1 MPGVFA
7 DTGLEFPEIK
17 AFVRSVPNVEWVR
30 PKMTYREVVK
40 RYVDHFAH
48 PIQHVWHEDDGFRKT
63 IIVNKAVT
71 QAAAPYLV
79 FIDGDCILHHR
90 FLERHYKRR
99 RPRQVLSGRRV
110 MFDKALTER
119 VSLDDVRSR
128 RVERIAYWW
137 KHAGKI
143 DRWHGLYLPFL
154 HGMRNTGRRDYQILG
169 SNYSVH
175 KEDFLAING
184 YDERIIG
191 RGLEDKFRIFDF
203 TVGLYT
209 LEDQGNLIVVG
220 IGVF

>member
-1 MPGVFA
+1 
-7 DTGLEFPEIK
+7 
-17 AFVRSVPNVEWVR
+17 
-30 PKMTYREVVK
+30 
-40 RYVDHFAH
+40 
-48 PIQHVWHEDDGFRKT
+48 
-63 IIVNKAVT
+63 
-71 QAAAPYLV
+71 
-79 FIDGDCILHHR
+79 
-90 FLERHYKRR
+90 
-99 RPRQVLSGRRV
+99 

-175 KEDFLAING
+175 KKDFLAING

-191 RGLEDKFRIFDF
+191 RGLEDNNLWARFVNSGVSVRTI
-203 TVGLYT
+203 TREALQYHLYHT
-209 LEDQGNLIVVG
+209 ADAMPHSEEFIEEYRSGDETRTPYGIVKD
-220 IGVF
+220 